1 MNENPSLLVDL
12 LKVLTPKLDLP
23 RVVRMFVQSDNLPMI
38 KPFLISVLDKNNSVV
53 NSAYHDLL
61 IEEED
66 YKSLRSSIENESNNR
81 FNKLDLAERLEKHDL
96 IFFRQIAATLY
107 TKEKKFNRAISILKT
122 DKLWPDLLRT
132 VAISKSKK
140 IAHELLDYFVET
152 GNHECFVALL
162 YTSYEFIAND
172 YVMELSWLHN
182 LSNFIKPYEI
192 SIAFENQ
199 KKLNEVYQDLQKR
212 KEADR
217 KQEEEPGVG
226 QPLMLTNGPM
236 SYQGTGATGI
246 GYQPTGTG
254 FGNAF

>member
-1 MNENPSLLVDL
+1 M
-12 LKVLTPKLDLP
+12 
-23 RVVRMFVQSDNLPMI
+23 
-38 KPFLISVLDKNNSVV
+38 
-53 NSAYHDLL
+53 A
-61 IEEED
+61 
-66 YKSLRSSIENESNNR
+66 R
-81 FNKLDLAERLEKHDL
+81 F
-96 IFFRQIAATLY
+96 I
-107 TKEKKFNRAISILKT
+107 
-122 DKLWPDLLRT
+122 RT

-199 KKLNEVYQDLQKR
+199 KKLNKYTKIY
-212 KEADR
+212 KEKADR